1 MSDESRKIFDRIGI
15 SIRPDQRVFIQNDAD
30 NRYPERHGPT
40 EQKRNFSPA
49 LRDGIDFWQAHY
61 HLFLTY
67 IAARGNIATDDAEG
81 TQL

>member
-1 MSDESRKIFDRIGI
+1 MSDASRKKYT
-15 SIRPDQRVFIQNDAD
+15 PKRVFISPNQDTFVQNDAD

-49 LRDGIDFWQAHY
+49 LRDGIDFWEAHY

-67 IAARGNIATDDAEG
+67 IATRGKSTTGDIQE
-81 TQL
+81 